1 MINEFRGKYY
11 FLSNFYSAPVL
22 YDGIKYNNNEA
33 AFQAQ
38 KTLDLNLRK
47 TFSTLEPNTA
57 KARGRKIK
65 LREDWEDVKD
75 QIMYEICLAKFSQNE
90 NLKNLLLST
99 NNEELIEGNNWNDTY
114 WGVSYGVGKNKLGM
128 ILMKIRS
135 ELINL

>member
-1 MINEFRGKYY
+1 MIKEFRGKYY

-47 TFSTLEPNTA
+47 NFSTLEPNTA

-99 NNEELIEGNNWNDTY
+99 NNEKLIEGNNWNDTY

-128 ILMKIRS
+128 ILMKIRN